1 MNVMMGAK
9 LRAEVQT
16 PRIGLALQVLIA
28 ALAIETIAGLLFYP
42 SRTRS

>member
-16 PRIGLALQVLIA
+16 PRIEFALQVLIA
-28 ALAIETIAGLLFYP
+28 ALAIGTISGLLFCP

>member
-9 LRAEVQT
+9 LRSEIQT
-16 PRIGLALQVLIA
+16 PRIGLALQALIA
-28 ALAIETIAGLLFYP
+28 ALAVGTIAGLLFYP